1 MSKLEMVSNERIARS
16 LALPTPAQIA
26 AKRKELGLTQA
37 QAGLVVHAAER
48 TWQDWEAGRREMNL
62 ANWELFTLKMG

>member
-1 MSKLEMVSNERIARS
+1 MSNLEMISNERIARS
-16 LALPTPAQIA
+16 LTIPTPAQIA
-26 AKRKELGLTQA
+26 DKRKELGLTQA
-37 QAGLVVHAAER
+37 QAGAVIHAAER

>member
-1 MSKLEMVSNERIARS
+1 MSKLKKVDNERMTCS
-16 LALPTPAQIA
+16 LTLPTPAQIKA
-26 AKRKELGLTQA
+26 ERAKYSLTQA
-37 QAGLVVHAAER
+37 QAGAVVHAAER

>member
-1 MSKLEMVSNERIARS
+1 MSKLEMIGNERIARS
-16 LALPTPAQIA
+16 LTIPTPAEIRH
-26 AKRKELGLTQA
+26 KRIELGLTQA
-37 QAGLVVHAAER
+37 QAGAVVHAAER